1 MLITLNHQTS
11 EIEET
16 ELSHILRM
24 DQQASAPVVLKR
36 EMRKKGLHV
45 KEETAT
51 DRQGSL
57 EARNVSP
64 ILQLMRDRQCG

>member
-1 MLITLNHQTS
+1 
-11 EIEET
+11 
-16 ELSHILRM
+16 M